1 MTEDNINNLL
11 NKFSCSQ
18 DLDIENFLKE
28 KAIKFERLLKARTY
42 LILNEEELIDSN
54 DISNVNIYGY
64 FSIALK
70 VLTIP
75 EECSNSKRKQLDGL
89 SAKIH
94 GKAITSIP
102 CYLIGQLARNSNVPR
117 NILSGEKI
125 LEYAYSII
133 LSSSELVGGRII
145 MVECH
150 DCEKL
155 ISFYKENNFSII
167 AEMPDNDVPMKQL
180 IRRIK

>member
-70 VLTIP
+70 VLTILGNLLGILMYP
-75 EECSNSKRKQLDGL
+75 E
-89 SAKIH
+89 IY
-94 GKAITSIP
+94 
-102 CYLIGQLARNSNVPR
+102 YLVKKYLGMLIALYYHHQNL
-117 NILSGEKI
+117 
-125 LEYAYSII
+125 
-133 LSSSELVGGRII
+133 LV
-145 MVECH
+145 VE
-150 DCEKL
+150 
-155 ISFYKENNFSII
+155 
-167 AEMPDNDVPMKQL
+167 
-180 IRRIK
+180 